1 MQRNL
6 DLRLCPC
13 LLALNLC
20 AWGKQHFI
28 KNFGVP
34 FLSHLVQWDLCTI
47 PEKTKSNQ
55 SNSDGELGACSAL
68 QAPWE
73 AAALMLYCQ
82 TGPAAA
88 PGLPTI
94 ARGELDNISS
104 KIKQLKATFSLTWFM
119 RREYMSSCPI
129 QLSFYSSSV
138 RAWGETGLETW
149 LSHARRIWFVAW
161 FYIGIVFNINLWV
174 LSNYDLWTSL
184 GGYN

>member
-1 MQRNL
+1 MQRNF

-34 FLSHLVQWDLCTI
+34 FSSHLVQWDLCTI

-55 SNSDGELGACSAL
+55 SNSDGELGD
-68 QAPWE
+68 PWE

-82 TGPAAA
+82 PGLTMA
-88 PGLPTI
+88 PGLPAVGT
-94 ARGELDNISS
+94 ELHNISS
-104 KIKQLKATFSLTWFM
+104 KIKQLKATFPPTWFM
-119 RREYMSSCPI
+119 RREYTSSCPI
-129 QLSFYSSSV
+129 QLSFYSPSV

-149 LSHARRIWFVAW
+149 LSHARRVWFMAW
-161 FYIGIVFNINLWV
+161 SYMSIVFNINPF
-174 LSNYDLWTSL
+174 
-184 GGYN
+184 GPE